1 MADTVELDNL
11 SPTRKAES
19 LGDAQTELRAEIE
32 DGWTA
37 GEGRASDQYRFHTDQ
52 VAAES
57 PPRTDGKTDVEF
69 EEGWMAQGGRAGNS
83 REIGPESGADEETD
97 IELEESR
104 AADGGRAGEGSEDGP
119 KSSTQDGLRTQ
130 SDGGHAGDKRNKTLE
145 SFSAE
150 EEYDTGTLKRTRF
163 QAGFFPSLSLVN
175 ERSEDGPKSSTQDG
189 LRIQPDDSEKPH
201 ISLCQVRHNNNVIIL
216 YIK

>member
-37 GEGRASDQYRFHTDQ
+37 AEGRASDQYRLHTDQ
-52 VAAES
+52 LAAES

-69 EEGWMAQGGRAGNS
+69 EEGWMAQGGRTDNS

-97 IELEESR
+97 IELEEGR
-104 AADGGRAGEGSEDGP
+104 AADGGRAGAEG
-119 KSSTQDGLRTQ
+119 
-130 SDGGHAGDKRNKTLE
+130 
-145 SFSAE
+145 
-150 EEYDTGTLKRTRF
+150 
-163 QAGFFPSLSLVN
+163 
-175 ERSEDGPKSSTQDG
+175 SEDGPKSSTQDG

-201 ISLCQVRHNNNVIIL
+201 ISLCQVRHKNIIV
-216 YIK
+216 